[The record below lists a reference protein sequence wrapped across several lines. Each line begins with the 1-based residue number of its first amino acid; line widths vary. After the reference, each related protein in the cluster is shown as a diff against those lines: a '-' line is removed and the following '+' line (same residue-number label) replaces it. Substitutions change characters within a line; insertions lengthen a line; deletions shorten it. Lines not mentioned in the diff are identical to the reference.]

1 MNKITNVREPDA
13 ECISSAL
20 ATLGDKW
27 TGLIIKELVAGARCY
42 SELELALSGI
52 SPRTLSAR
60 IDKLLDSKVI
70 NKELYCDHP
79 PRHKYALTK
88 KGAELEKILSAMAE
102 WGSKYSNN

>member
-1 MNKITNVREPDA
+1 M
-13 ECISSAL
+13 SAL

-27 TGLIIKELVAGARCY
+27 TGLIIKELVPGAKCY
-42 SELELALSGI
+42 SELELALHGI

-60 IDKLLDSKVI
+60 LEKLSDSQVI
-70 NKELYCDHP
+70 NKELYCEHP

-102 WGSKYSNN
+102 WGAKYSDN